1 MAIRRGVGLVLTL
14 IGLAVVVSLVG
25 LALTLL
31 LVGRAP
37 TIAANG
43 ALVLGITGSLEE
55 VEPSSLLSPLVQ
67 APPTVRTVTSQLRK
81 AKTDA
86 RIKGVIIEPRGM
98 QGLWAKIQEVR
109 DAIVDFRSSGK
120 PIVALLEYGG
130 TQEYVLASACDKV
143 FLMPSSPL
151 DLTGLASYEI
161 FFRGTLDKIGTYPDL
176 LHIGDY
182 KTAANTFTE
191 TGFTPAHREMA
202 ESLNGDLFDQLVQ
215 AIAEGRG
222 KTDAEIRA
230 LIDNGPFLSEDA
242 IGAGLIDDVAYE
254 DEVQEKAGF
263 PADLT
268 RVDGDDYAL
277 VSGDSFGFDDGER
290 IALLYGIGT
299 IASGN
304 SESALSGSSVLGSD
318 TFVKYVRK
326 IREDDGIKALV
337 LRIDSPG
344 GSGVAS
350 DVMWRE
356 LMLLREKKPIIASM
370 SDVAASGG
378 YYIAM
383 PAHAIVAQPGTLT
396 GSIGVVMGKFATGGT
411 LGKLGMNIEAVSQGA
426 FAEINS
432 PMRPYT
438 PEERAKLDVQMQA
451 FYNQFV
457 EKVAA
462 ARQTTPERIDAVAR
476 GRVWTG
482 RQAKQVGLVDE
493 LGGLSRA
500 IELAKVR
507 AGIAPDADVD
517 LVVYPPR
524 KTFFDVLSEAL
535 GGDSSSLAMQA
546 ASREERR
553 LIRSLTV
560 PMRLL
565 ERREPL
571 ALMPNVLLR

>member
-31 LVGRAP
+31 LVGREP
-37 TIAANG
+37 TIADNG